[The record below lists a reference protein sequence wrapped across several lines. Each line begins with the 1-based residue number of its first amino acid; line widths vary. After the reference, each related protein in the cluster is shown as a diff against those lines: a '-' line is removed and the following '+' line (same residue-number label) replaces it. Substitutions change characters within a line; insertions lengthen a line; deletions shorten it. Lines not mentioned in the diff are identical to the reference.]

1 MEGESAGFMACN
13 ECLDKKQ
20 ATLFCS
26 LRCAERNLPA
36 HRNGQHGLDTPVHE
50 IKDLVSPLDSF
61 MDMILTD
68 EKTGL
73 KFLSDKDS

>member
-1 MEGESAGFMACN
+1 MEDESASFMACN
-13 ECLDKKQ
+13 ECLDQKQ

-26 LRCAERNLPA
+26 TRCAEKNLPA
-36 HRNGQHGLDTPVHE
+36 HRKIQHGLDTLGAE
-50 IKDLVSPLDSF
+50 IRDLMSPLDSF

-73 KFLSDKDS
+73 KFLSS